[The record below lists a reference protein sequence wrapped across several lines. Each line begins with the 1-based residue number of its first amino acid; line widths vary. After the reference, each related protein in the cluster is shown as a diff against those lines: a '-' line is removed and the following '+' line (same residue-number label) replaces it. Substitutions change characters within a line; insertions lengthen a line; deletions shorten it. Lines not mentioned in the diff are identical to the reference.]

1 MQPATR
7 LGTLAAFLALIAQA
21 GLYAQPQPIVLTNQ
35 RYRVEVTGGKS
46 PVLVVSRVDQ
56 PAVRRTLTPA
66 VRVVVASAN
75 PNLAYAPADAGRFPQ
90 AAWKLDGKTPE
101 RDAFRAG
108 QQATLRANRVLA
120 SGTDFVRFGFSDA
133 KNAAVTLELKLPAGG
148 EPPVLETVLTPKQ
161 TGWFSAAFAGIAPVD
176 TARVR
181 FLYQPMV
188 WSWRR
193 FPEKS
198 YLTPEHLCT
207 TAAAFTNDG
216 TATEGIAPDPAEIP
230 YRYAKLDNSRFGLL
244 LRNADGKAQPMLFA
258 PVLGG
263 EGSRREA
270 GQAFRFRSRYVLQ
283 GGDWYA
289 GLNHVLKDVFGYK
302 NERRNAAVTL
312 NQTFDNM
319 VAFAM
324 HDLYGGWVDSLKGF
338 DYVQDAVGT
347 VKIVSA
353 LHQLGAALVTGNP
366 EIYRRRALPTMA
378 YAMSREKYLYTVD
391 ERQKIQS
398 PSHNLKGPC
407 VEVGELAGLYQMT
420 NGRTGAF
427 LAELNRLF
435 GKPRKLNLNTETGG
449 GTWQDYLARYR
460 STRNPGDL
468 AKARQGADEY
478 LNAWQTPPAVFTNDP
493 GLRDKEAAF
502 LTDFTPKLYDLMELH
517 EETGGQPYLDA
528 AVRAARQMLF
538 WLRSNP
544 MAPGRHSAGRHSA
557 GRHSADSVLL
567 ANRGGVVPGHAHKRY
582 KINSYET
589 LPGFDL
595 NTPVP
600 EQRVEAWRTSL
611 VGLPPEQPGTY
622 VGGGP
627 IMLTHHP
634 AWFLRLAHLSGD
646 TLLRDAAYNAILG
659 RYAGFPG
666 YYFTSLETTVY
677 QHADYAMH
685 PYWDVKY
692 NAMFYN
698 HVFPHLTLLVDF
710 LVSDA
715 FYRSKGQ
722 VNFPS
727 VYAPGYAYLTSKVYG
742 HQPGTVFGEKAIRL
756 WLPPAAIQ
764 SSSVALNHLLGVGE
778 RDLHLVLMNTTA
790 EPVSETLRL
799 NPDVLPTEPGRS
811 YAVTVRF
818 PDGKTTRT
826 TLKDGL
832 LAVAVPPQGL
842 ISCRIEGLK
851 VDVPL
856 FRDLAGATPASP
868 SEAAKPSGFF
878 RDETATALGTL
889 TGMRFDVFP
898 QFADAYFFTDKTEKD
913 LKSVTLRYRLGNG
926 AWQTKTDGSYPFEFD
941 VHLPDPEA
949 KLEVEWKAVDI
960 QGREHTGKTYTLTHD

>member
-1 MQPATR
+1 MKH
-7 LGTLAAFLALIAQA
+7 LFFLLMTAKA
-21 GLYAQPQPIVLTNQ
+21 GLFAQPKPLVLTNQ
-35 RYRVEVTGGKS
+35 RYRVEVTTGKT
-46 PVLVVSRVDQ
+46 PTLLVSRTDQ
-56 PAVRRTLTPA
+56 PDVRRTLTPA
-66 VRVVVASAN
+66 VRVIFSAEN
-75 PNLAYAPADAGRFPQ
+75 PNLAYANADVGRFPQ
-90 AAWKLDGKTPE
+90 AAWKADGKTAE
-101 RDAFRAG
+101 RDAFRVG
-108 QQATLRANRVLA
+108 QQATVRASRVLA
-120 SGTDFVRFGFSDA
+120 SGGDFVRFGFSDA
-133 KNAAVTLELKLPAGG
+133 KSATVTLELKLPAGT

-161 TGWFSAAFAGIAPVD
+161 AGYFSAAFAGIAPVD
-176 TARVR
+176 TARVK

-193 FPEKS
+193 FPEKP

-207 TAAAFTNDG
+207 TAATFTNDG
-216 TATEGIAPDPAEIP
+216 TATEGLAPDPAEIP

-244 LRNADGKAQPMLFA
+244 LRNAEGKAQPMLFA
-258 PVLGG
+258 PILGG
-263 EGSRREA
+263 AGSRLEA
-270 GQAFRFRSRYVLQ
+270 GKSFRFRSRYVLS

-289 GLNHVLKDVFGYK
+289 GLNHVLHDVFHYK

-312 NQTFDNM
+312 NQTFDNTM
-319 VAFAM
+319 AFAM
-324 HDLYGGWVDSLKGF
+324 HDVYGGWVDSLKGF

-398 PSHNLKGPC
+398 PSHLLKGPC

-420 NGRTGAF
+420 NGQTGAF

-435 GKPRKLNLNTETGG
+435 GKSRKLNLNTETGG

-460 STRNPGDL
+460 STRQPDDL
-468 AKARQGADEY
+468 AKAREGADAY
-478 LNAWQTPPAVFTNDP
+478 LKAWQMYPAVFDNDP

-502 LTDFTPKLYDLMELH
+502 LTDFTPKLYDLTELY
-517 EETGGQPYLDA
+517 EETNEKRYLDA
-528 AVRAARQMLF
+528 AVQSARQMVF

-544 MAPGRHSAGRHSA
+544 MAP
-557 GRHSADSVLL
+557 DSVLT

-582 KINSYET
+582 KLNSYES

-634 AWFLRLAHLSGD
+634 AWFLRLAHRSGD
-646 TLLRDAAYNAILG
+646 TLLRDAAYNAVLG

-666 YYFTSLETTVY
+666 YYFTSLETTIY
-677 QHADYAMH
+677 QHVDYAMH

-698 HVFPHLTLLVDF
+698 HVFPHLALLIDF

-742 HQPGTVFGEKAIRL
+742 HQPGTVFGEKNVRL

-778 RDLHLVLMNTTA
+778 RDLHLVLMNTTNEA
-790 EPVSETLRL
+790 VSETLRL
-799 NPDVLPTEPGRS
+799 NPDVLPTEPGRT
-811 YAVTVRF
+811 YAVAVTT
-818 PDGKTTRT
+818 PDGKTVQT

-832 LAVAVPPQGL
+832 LAVSVPAQGL
-842 ISCRIEGLK
+842 VSCKIEGLQL
-851 VDVPL
+851 DVPL
-856 FRDLAGATPASP
+856 FRSLA
-868 SEAAKPSGFF
+868 EAKPTAQPEATARPNGFF
-878 RDETATALGTL
+878 RDETGTPLGTL
-889 TGMRFDVFP
+889 TGMRFNVFP
-898 QFADAYFFTDKTEKD
+898 QFSDAYFFTDKTEKD
-913 LKSVTLRYRLGNG
+913 LKSVTLRYRVGSG
-926 AWQTKTDGSYPFEFD
+926 EWQTKTDGGYPFEFD
-941 VHLPDPEA
+941 IHLPDPKA
-949 KLEVEWKAVDI
+949 KLEVEWKAVDL
-960 QGREHTGKTYTLTHD
+960 QGREHAGKTYTLEP